1 MRKYD
6 RWNDLHNKSGKVVLK
21 HNLFGTQEYICDDI
35 NVVNDGERIGVEIK
49 GDKLFVYK
57 AKITQ
62 FSVSENVYVAADDM
76 LEVRVI
82 VNKL

>member
-21 HNLFGTQEYICDDI
+21 HDLFGTQEYICDEM

-49 GDKLFVYK
+49 GNELFVYK
-57 AKITQ
+57 ERVAQ
-62 FSVSENVYVAADDM
+62 FLIRGDVYIAADDM
-76 LEVRVI
+76 LEIRVI

>member
-49 GDKLFVYK
+49 GSELFVYK
-57 AKITQ
+57 ERVAQ
-62 FSVSENVYVAADDM
+62 FSIKGNVYIVADDM
-76 LEVRVI
+76 LEIRII

>member
-49 GDKLFVYK
+49 GNKLFVYK
-57 AKITQ
+57 ERVAQ
-62 FSVSENVYVAADDM
+62 FSVKGDVYVVADDM
-76 LEVRVI
+76 LEIRVI
-82 VNKL
+82 VNRL

>member
-21 HNLFGTQEYICDDI
+21 HNLFGTQEYICDEI

-49 GDKLFVYK
+49 GNKLFVYK
-57 AKITQ
+57 TKITQ
-62 FSVSENVYVAADDM
+62 FLIRGDVYIATDDM
-76 LEVRVI
+76 LEIRVI

>member
-21 HNLFGTQEYICDDI
+21 HNLFGTQEYICDEI

-49 GDKLFVYK
+49 GNELFVYK
-57 AKITQ
+57 ARVAQ
-62 FSVSENVYVAADDM
+62 FLVKGNVYVAADDM
-76 LEVRVI
+76 LEIRVI